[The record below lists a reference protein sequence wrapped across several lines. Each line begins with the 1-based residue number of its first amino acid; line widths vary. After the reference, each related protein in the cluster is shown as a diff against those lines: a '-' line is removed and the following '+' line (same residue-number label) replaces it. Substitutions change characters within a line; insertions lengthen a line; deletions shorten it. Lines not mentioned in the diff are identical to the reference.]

1 MATPIRMT
9 RESRRPEGLPVP
21 PSQRQ
26 GLGRAERPTGLVLHC
41 CCNRGSTRQLRD
53 CLDREDNVLR
63 LRRDGTARPLV
74 RALPIAAV
82 LAALAILPAAC
93 GGGAA
98 SPGVASLGSTTSTTA
113 PAAGPPTTN
122 GAPDGNSGAGAGSQQ
137 STMSVG
143 GITVDF
149 ARCMRTH
156 GIPNFPDPNGQG
168 QVTMNGVDPQSASFE
183 AAQRACAKYSPGG
196 GKSPSPAQQQQM
208 LAGSSSSPSAC
219 AATALRISPTRR
231 CLRPPVAGS
240 ESASRSAAG
249 RTATSIRETRSFKP
263 PRRPASRS

>member
-1 MATPIRMT
+1 M
-9 RESRRPEGLPVP
+9 
-21 PSQRQ
+21 
-26 GLGRAERPTGLVLHC
+26 
-41 CCNRGSTRQLRD
+41 
-53 CLDREDNVLR
+53 LR

-183 AAQRACAKYSPGG
+183 AAERACAKYSPGG

-208 LAGSSSSPSAC
+208 LAWVLKFSECMRSHGITDFPDPKVSSSPGGGIGISIKISGGQDSNLNPRNPQFQAAQKAC
-219 AATALRISPTRR
+219 QSLIARGKVTNGAS
-231 CLRPPVAGS
+231 VGS
-240 ESASRSAAG
+240 G
-249 RTATSIRETRSFKP
+249 
-263 PRRPASRS
+263 